1 MRETGVRVVFSPE
14 TPRRSMAPHEI
25 ERSAMDR
32 SHSNAAT
39 NERASN
45 SARDSRAAPRRA
57 AHASGNIANH
67 LRKRLPD
74 EDRLKRIRTVF
85 AMLAD
90 RQRLKIVLGL
100 AAADELCVGE
110 VAHMLRVS
118 VSVASHHLRKMRDVG
133 VLEDREAGKLAYY
146 SLRQRS
152 FAKLAVA
159 ALGVVRA

>member
-1 MRETGVRVVFSPE
+1 
-14 TPRRSMAPHEI
+14 MAPHKI
-25 ERSAMDR
+25 ERSTMDR

-45 SARDSRAAPRRA
+45 SAPDSRAAPRRA
-57 AHASGNIANH
+57 AQASRDIANH

-100 AAADELCVGE
+100 TAADELCVGE

-152 FAKLAVA
+152 VAKLAVA

>member
-1 MRETGVRVVFSPE
+1 
-14 TPRRSMAPHEI
+14 MAPHKI
-25 ERSAMDR
+25 ERSTMNR

-45 SARDSRAAPRRA
+45 SARDGRAAPRG
-57 AHASGNIANH
+57 ASQARSDVAIH

-74 EDRLKRIRTVF
+74 DDRLKRIRTVF

-90 RQRLKIVLGL
+90 RQRLKIVLAL
-100 AAADELCVGE
+100 TVADELCVGE
-110 VAHMLRVS
+110 VAHVLRVS
-118 VSVASHHLRKMRDVG
+118 VSVASHHLRRLRDLG

-152 FAKLAVA
+152 VARLAVT